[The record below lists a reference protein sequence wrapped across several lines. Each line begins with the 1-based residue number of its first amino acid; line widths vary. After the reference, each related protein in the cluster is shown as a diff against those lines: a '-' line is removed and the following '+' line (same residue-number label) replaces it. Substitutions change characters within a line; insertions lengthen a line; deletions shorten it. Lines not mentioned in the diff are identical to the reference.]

1 MDVLFGAVA
10 VGCLTQGVG
19 LVGFTKGAGVRFFAT
34 GRAGVRCCAGRLADG
49 RSDNKPVGR
58 LPPNKEAPVL
68 SAPRA
73 GCRAVVV
80 IGFCTGF
87 AAGFAGV
94 RRYGALVTVGFVIGC
109 DLIGCVTGVGF
120 LGWL

>member
-34 GRAGVRCCAGRLADG
+34 GRAGVLCCTGRLADG

-68 SAPRA
+68 GAPRA

-87 AAGFAGV
+87 AAGFTGV
-94 RRYGALVTVGFVIGC
+94 RMYGALVTAGLLMG
-109 DLIGCVTGVGF
+109 
-120 LGWL
+120 